1 MGFEQIVG
9 HPKQLETLR
18 LALVHGRLHHAYL
31 FVGAAGVGKKTIG
44 LGLAKAVHCSVATSD
59 FCGECADC
67 TRIQAGN
74 HPDVRFIEPLAGKK
88 EISIQQIR
96 ELEKELNL
104 RSFSGNQ
111 KVVILDPATLMNLPA
126 QNALL
131 KTLEEPPRDS
141 LLILIAPN
149 LGGLLPTLRSRCLRV
164 SFAPLTRDQVAAF
177 LVAQKQ
183 IPLEEAELLAAMSM
197 GSLEVV
203 AAVDAQELLTRRHR
217 WVDLLL
223 RVASGDYRI
232 AAETAEALAG
242 NKEESL
248 RFLDWAES
256 WYRDL
261 LIYTVTQNR
270 EEVVNADMLSQI
282 QQVSVAV
289 ELEGLLARLAEA
301 KEALAAI
308 HRNLNRRM
316 VLEAL
321 LMNAGET
328 GS

>member
-9 HPKQLETLR
+9 HAKQVETLR

-31 FVGAAGVGKKTIG
+31 FVGATGVGKKTIG
-44 LGLAKAVHCSVATSD
+44 VSLAKAIHCAMATGD

-67 TRIQAGN
+67 ARIQDGN

-96 ELEKELNL
+96 ELEKELNW
-104 RSFSGNQ
+104 RSFSGN
-111 KVVILDPATLMNLPA
+111 KKIVIVDPATLMNLPA

-131 KTLEEPPRDS
+131 KTLEEPPKDS
-141 LLILIAPN
+141 LLVLIAPN

-177 LVAQKQ
+177 LVSQKKV
-183 IPLEEAELLAAMSM
+183 PVEEAELLAAMSM
-197 GSLEVV
+197 GSLEIV
-203 AAVDAQELLTRRHR
+203 AAVDPRELLARRHG
-217 WVDLLL
+217 WIGLLL
-223 RVASGDYRI
+223 RVASGDYRT
-232 AAETAEALAG
+232 AAETAEALAD

-248 RFLDWAES
+248 RFLEWAES

-261 LIYTVTQNR
+261 LVYTVTQNR
-270 EEVVNADMLSQI
+270 QEVVNVDMLAQI
-282 QQVSVAV
+282 QQVSAAV
-289 ELEGLLARLAEA
+289 ELEHLLARIAEA
-301 KEALAAI
+301 KESSAAI
-308 HRNLNRRM
+308 QRNLNRRM

-321 LMNAGET
+321 LLNAGET
-328 GS
+328 S